1 MPDYAP
7 PDVDIP
13 ALTALL
19 DGKYAEIRELT
30 RKNLVEYA
38 GILDDAIEMPRDE
51 FRERV
56 LEVVKEM
63 AATGATGLGF
73 PTEYGG
79 GGDIGAS
86 VAAFETLGFGDLSVL
101 VKVGVQFGLYGG
113 AILQLGSKHH
123 HDAYLEDLVTG
134 ELLGCFA
141 MTETGH
147 GSNVQ
152 ALGTFATYDA
162 ESQEFVITTPDDRS
176 RKDYIG
182 NAAAHAHSAVVFAQ
196 LQIGG
201 KSEGVHAF
209 VVPIRDEK
217 GKPLDGVR
225 IEDDGA
231 KIGLNGVDNGRLWF
245 DGVRVPRENM
255 LNRYAD
261 VTEDGRYLSDIENA
275 DRRFFTMLGTLIQ
288 GRVCVGGAGIT
299 ASKVA
304 LAVAIKYANLRRQ
317 FGSPDSDEEEL
328 LLDYG
333 MHQRRLLPLLA
344 RTYALHFA
352 QEVLLSELH
361 NVLSTTEAPDRQR
374 RALESR
380 AAGTKALGTWHASTT
395 IQECREACGGAGYL
409 MANRIGALRAD
420 TDVFTT
426 FEGDNHI
433 LLQLVAKGLLTDY
446 SSSFG
451 DLDQLGMVRFVA
463 GLAVETVVERTSAH
477 KLLERIRDVLPG
489 GDDRW
494 DQEAGLLDPEYQLA
508 MFRWRE
514 EHMLSGVARRLKRG
528 MDGGMDA
535 VEVFSRVQDHV
546 IAAGRAHV
554 ERLVLEA
561 FVEKIAQHG
570 RQRQQGRPEP
580 ALRPLR
586 PLLDR
591 GRPGLVDGARTT
603 LQHAVQ
609 GDQPRGLLAVPQAA
623 PDRGGPRRRL
633 RDPPGDAARGDP
645 RGRPRWWSLSA
656 PADPSRPQPRRRARC
671 PARRR
676 PDRWPARRRVGCEH
690 LVGGLGWSG
699 AAGCAAADDR
709 AAGAVGGPRGAAAR
723 TRCGGGGRPA
733 RARVRRQRGLRVL
746 RRRSGQ
752 RRADARAVGVPG
764 VPAAGHRRRRRA
776 GRAAGCP
783 EVAGLTGSAQETDR
797 WVSCRSSGPRRERR
811 RRARRPRRGC
821 P

>member
-1 MPDYAP
+1 MPDYVP
-7 PDVDIP
+7 PQVDIP

-38 GILDDAIEMPRDE
+38 GILDDAVEMPRE
-51 FRERV
+51 QFRERV

-152 ALGTFATYDA
+152 ALGTFATYDV
-162 ESQEFVITTPDDRS
+162 ERREFVITTPDQRS

-196 LQIGG
+196 LEIGG
-201 KSEGVHAF
+201 RSEGVHAF
-209 VVPIRDEK
+209 VVPIRDRE
-217 GKPLDGVR
+217 GNVLDGVR
-225 IEDDGA
+225 VEDDGA
-231 KIGLNGVDNGRLWF
+231 KIGLNGVDNGRLSF
-245 DGVRVPRENM
+245 DGVRVPRENL

-261 VTEDGRYLSDIENA
+261 VTEDGRYLSDIENV

-304 LAVAIKYANLRRQ
+304 LAVAVKYANLRRQ

-352 QEVLLSELH
+352 QEVLLAELH

-409 MANRIGALRAD
+409 MANRLGALRAD

-489 GDDRW
+489 GDDAW

-514 EHMLSGVARRLKRG
+514 EHMLSSVARRLKRG

-561 FVEKIAQHG
+561 FVEKTRNMVESENKVALNLLCDLFALSTIEADRAWWMEHG
-570 RQRQQGRPEP
+570 RLSSTRSKAISREVSSLCRK
-580 ALRPLR
+580 LRPIAE
-586 PLLDR
+586 D
-591 GRPGLVDGARTT
+591 LVDAFGIPEEM
-603 LQHAVQ
+603 LHAEVLE
-609 GDQPRGLLAVPQAA
+609 GS
-623 PDRGGPRRRL
+623 GG
-633 RDPPGDAARGDP
+633 
-645 RGRPRWWSLSA
+645 
-656 PADPSRPQPRRRARC
+656 
-671 PARRR
+671 
-676 PDRWPARRRVGCEH
+676 
-690 LVGGLGWSG
+690 
-699 AAGCAAADDR
+699 R
-709 AAGAVGGPRGAAAR
+709 AASAAS
-723 TRCGGGGRPA
+723 GGGRA
-733 RARVRRQRGLRVL
+733 GSVSD
-746 RRRSGQ
+746 RS
-752 RRADARAVGVPG
+752 D
-764 VPAAGHRRRRRA
+764 
-776 GRAAGCP
+776 
-783 EVAGLTGSAQETDR
+783 ETQT
-797 WVSCRSSGPRRERR
+797 
-811 RRARRPRRGC
+811 RPRT
-821 P
+821 